1 VHEWL
6 EDLKEHLTQPWEP
19 ATWPALVAAVAFP
32 VLVLLVRN
40 PVGWTPFLDGVNLL
54 FHEAG
59 HPLFGLFHWETLTI
73 LGGTLMELLV
83 PAALCLAFVWK
94 RQPLGT
100 ALCGQWAA
108 QNLLYIASYMADAR
122 AQELPLVG
130 GGEHDWTA
138 LLTQWGLLERDTV
151 LAGRVAFLGWTL
163 MLAWAAWLGWRLWV
177 RYRDGGHPGSS
188 N

>member
-1 VHEWL
+1 MREWL
-6 EDLKEHLTQPWEP
+6 EAMQEHLAEPWEP
-19 ATWPALVAAVAFP
+19 ASWPGLVAALAF
-32 VLVLLVRN
+32 LGYVLLTRN
-40 PVGWTPFLDGVNLL
+40 PAGWTPFLDGVNLI

-59 HPLFGLFHWETLTI
+59 HPIFGIFGWETLTI
-73 LGGTLMELLV
+73 LGGTLLELLV
-83 PAALCLAFVWK
+83 PAVLCLVFVWQ

-100 ALCGQWAA
+100 ALCGQWAG

-138 LLTQWGLLERDTV
+138 LLTQWNLLERDTV
-151 LAGRVAFLGWTL
+151 LAGQVALLGWTL
-163 MLAWAAWLGWRLWV
+163 MLAWAGWLGWRLWV
-177 RYRDGGHPGSS
+177 RYRDGEQTNSS

>member
-1 VHEWL
+1 MHDWL
-6 EDLKEHLTQPWEP
+6 EELKDHLAQPWEP
-19 ATWPALVAAVAFP
+19 ATWPAFVATLAFP

-40 PVGWTPFLDGVNLL
+40 AAGWTPFLDSVNLI

-83 PAALCLAFVWK
+83 PTALCLAFVWK

-163 MLAWAAWLGWRLWV
+163 MLAWAGWLGWRLWV

>member
-1 VHEWL
+1 MHDWL
-6 EDLKEHLTQPWEP
+6 EELKDHLAQPWEP
-19 ATWPALVAAVAFP
+19 TTWPALVAAVAFP

-40 PVGWTPFLDGVNLL
+40 AAGWTPFLDSVNLV

-83 PAALCLAFVWK
+83 PTALCLACVWK

-108 QNLLYIASYMADAR
+108 QNLLYIAAYMADAR

-151 LAGRVAFLGWTL
+151 LAARVAFLGWTL
-163 MLAWAAWLGWRLWV
+163 MLAWVTWLGWRLWV
-177 RYRDGGHPGSS
+177 SYRDGGRASSS

>member
-1 VHEWL
+1 MAEWL
-6 EDLKEHLTQPWEP
+6 EDLQDQLKQPWEP
-19 ATWPALVAAVAFP
+19 ATWPTFAAALAFP
-32 VLVLLVRN
+32 VLVLLVREPN
-40 PVGWTPFLDGVNLL
+40 GWTPFLDGVNLI

-83 PAALCLAFVWK
+83 PSALCLAFVWK

-108 QNLLYIASYMADAR
+108 QNLLYIACYMADAR
-122 AQELPLVG
+122 AQELPLAG

-138 LLTQWGLLERDTV
+138 LLSQWGLLERDTV

-163 MLAWAAWLGWRLWV
+163 MLAWVGWLGWRLWV
-177 RYRDGGHPGSS
+177 RQRDGLDVGR
-188 N
+188 